1 MPRTML
7 DNGTRPKNWNT
18 MLSPLPLTPP
28 DKTHIAT
35 LPPFAG
41 LTLDHIT
48 VVRCRDS
55 AEAAL
60 QEMRQHQALGF
71 DTESRPTFHKGQN
84 SEGPHVLQFSSL
96 DRAWLFQSHQH
107 DTLAAA
113 FEVLQ
118 STQVAKVGFGL
129 KSDLGHLGKRFG
141 IIPQQLIDLDNT
153 FRRQGYRQQI
163 GAKTAIAM
171 LFGQKLAK
179 SKHISTSNWASKE
192 LAERQLLYAANDAY
206 AAIRVHQALLDAGL
220 VHAPV

>member
-1 MPRTML
+1 MARTML
-7 DNGTRPKNWNT
+7 DNGARPKNWNT
-18 MLSPLPLTPP
+18 MPSPLPLTPP

-60 QEMRQHQALGF
+60 QEMQQHQALGF

-96 DRAWLFQSHQH
+96 DRAWLFQSHYH
-107 DTLAAA
+107 DSLPAA
-113 FEVLQ
+113 FELLQ
-118 STQVAKVGFGL
+118 SPHIAKVGFGL
-129 KSDLGHLGKRFG
+129 KSDLGHLGSRFG
-141 IIPQQLIDLDNT
+141 IVPQHIIDLDRS
-153 FRRQGYRQQI
+153 FRAQGYRQQI

-206 AAIRVHQALLDAGL
+206 AAICVHQALLDAGL